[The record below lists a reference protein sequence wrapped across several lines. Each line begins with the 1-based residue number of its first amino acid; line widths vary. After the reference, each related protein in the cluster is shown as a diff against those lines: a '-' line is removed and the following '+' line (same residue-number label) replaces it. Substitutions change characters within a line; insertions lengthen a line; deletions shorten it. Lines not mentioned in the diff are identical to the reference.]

1 MRPLEIPSS
10 VVVSAT
16 DALANKRQQKH
27 ITYTATQCISY
38 NMQYIQY
45 ALMSMYK
52 QIIQCQEVSITWSRS
67 QLKLFF
73 TSTSLNTYAYKK
85 IKKNSLDKSPMCSG
99 ERYKFGTL
107 PLLLYYV
114 FKKKICRQNEIQ
126 IAYGLV
132 NCHPA

>member
-27 ITYTATQCISY
+27 LHRHT
-38 NMQYIQY
+38 MHKLQY

-52 QIIQCQEVSITWSRS
+52 QIIQCQKVSITWGRS

-85 IKKNSLDKSPMCSG
+85 IKKQA
-99 ERYKFGTL
+99 
-107 PLLLYYV
+107 
-114 FKKKICRQNEIQ
+114 RQTI
-126 IAYGLV
+126 
-132 NCHPA
+132 